1 MVLTGRK
8 KKSINKRKSIIEEE
22 KEKEEKV
29 PTIFFENFKKNEE
42 LFLMPEPSEGE
53 AQEEK
58 DNQYAGDVKDKMAN
72 GKGKQVL
79 ISKGFTFSGTFVNG
93 KKHGEGYLV
102 NENLDT
108 LECQFLDDRLVG
120 I

>member
-1 MVLTGRK
+1 
-8 KKSINKRKSIIEEE
+8 
-22 KEKEEKV
+22 
-29 PTIFFENFKKNEE
+29 
-42 LFLMPEPSEGE
+42 MPEPGEGQGE
-53 AQEEK
+53 EEK
-58 DNQYAGDVKDKMAN
+58 DNQYAGEEKENKAN

-108 LECQFLDDRLVG
+108 LECQFIDDRLVG